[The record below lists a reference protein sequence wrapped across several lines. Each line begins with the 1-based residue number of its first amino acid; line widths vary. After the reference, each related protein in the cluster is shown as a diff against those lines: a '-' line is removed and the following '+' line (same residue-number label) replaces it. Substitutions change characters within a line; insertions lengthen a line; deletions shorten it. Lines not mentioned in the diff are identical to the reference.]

1 MKKKVIIIG
10 IDGGTFLLIDKFI
23 NEGKLPFF
31 KFLKESSIYSD
42 MYSVE
47 QDTRV
52 PISPTIWTSL
62 ASGKKAEKH
71 KIVSFF
77 NLQRDIR
84 SARWFEILKHY
95 GYSVGTFG
103 WELTW
108 PPEDY
113 GGFTIPCSMARDNR
127 TFPPYLSP
135 IMELR

>member
-1 MKKKVIIIG
+1 MGKKVIIVG
-10 IDGGTFLLIDKFI
+10 IDGGTFTLIDRFI
-23 NEGKLPFF
+23 DKGKLPFF
-31 KFLKESSIYSD
+31 KFLKENSIYSFMD
-42 MYSVE
+42 SVD

-62 ASGKKAEKH
+62 ATGKSAEKH

-77 NLQRDIR
+77 NLQQDIQ
-84 SARWFEILKHY
+84 SARLFEILNHY
-95 GYSVGTFG
+95 GLTVGTFG

-127 TFPPYLSP
+127 TFPSYLSP
-135 IMELR
+135 IMEL